1 MTMNE
6 LLTISTKQWRAS
18 ASDQAPGAEVGHG
31 AESSRRLASR
41 LALAQ
46 SERPRL
52 LLGRRTGREI
62 VAAALVFRKPGAEA
76 AGGTGGDDETLAG
89 S

>member
-62 VAAALVFRKPGAEA
+62 VAAA
-76 AGGTGGDDETLAG
+76 
-89 S
+89 